1 MSNEEKTLEQVLWDS
16 ANVMRQTMGAADYMN
31 YALGIIFYKHLSDKV
46 LESAAMTLVDAGE
59 MEESDVET
67 EAQRQAVYQ
76 KYYSDESFRDD
87 LLDSMDMDYTIKPE
101 ATFTALMDEI
111 RAQKFQLEHLNQA
124 FTDIE
129 QSNSDLLGHLFDDV
143 DLHSTK
149 LGSTPQK
156 RNELI
161 ADVMT
166 ALAPLNLDSH
176 SGDIL
181 GDAYEY
187 MISNFA
193 SDMGQKAGEF
203 YTPQSVSTLLTHIVT
218 SGNEEKKG
226 FSAYDP
232 AMGSGSLLLNVKH
245 YIQDADSIEY
255 YGQEIK
261 TSTYNLARMNM
272 IIHGVAATN
281 QHLHNAD
288 TLDKDWP
295 ADEVTDFDA
304 VMMNPP
310 YSQKWSADKGF
321 LSDPRFSDYGV
332 LAPKSKADYAFLLHG
347 LYHLKSTGTMGIV
360 LPHGVL
366 FRGGTEGKIRQK
378 LLEKGYIY
386 AVIGL
391 PAGIFYSTGIPT
403 IIMVLKKDRPGRD
416 VLFIDGSK
424 EFVKGKPQNTLTD
437 VNIDRLYNA
446 YKDRKD
452 EEKFCHVATFEE
464 IQENDFNLNIPRY
477 VDTFEPEPDV
487 DLGELNKEMAET
499 NEQIKANEKELLAM
513 LKELTRRIPR
523 KSKTF
528 RISSTCLNEVTCD
541 EKRNKESPDYTIPG
555 LHRRLETA

>member
-1 MSNEEKTLEQVLWDS
+1 MNNEEKNLEQVLWDS
-16 ANVMRQTMGAADYMN
+16 ANVMRQTMGAADYMD
-31 YALGIIFYKHLSDKV
+31 YALGLIFYKHLSDKT
-46 LESAAMTLVDAGE
+46 LETAAQALTEAGE
-59 MEESDVET
+59 IDESEVATEE
-67 EAQRQAVYQ
+67 QRQEAYT
-76 KYYSDESFRDD
+76 KYYDD
-87 LLDSMDMDYTIKPE
+87 PDSQEYLLASMDMDYTIKPDF
-101 ATFTALMDEI
+101 TFTAFLKEI
-111 RAQKFQLEHLNQA
+111 KEKTFQLEHLEQA
-124 FTDIE
+124 FRDLE
-129 QSNSDLLGHLFDDV
+129 QSNADLLGHLFDDV
-143 DLHSTK
+143 DLHSNK
-149 LGSTPQK
+149 LGPTPQK
-156 RNELI
+156 QNDLI
-161 ADVMT
+161 ADVMQ

-176 SGDIL
+176 SGDVL

-187 MISNFA
+187 LIGNFA

-218 SGNEEKKG
+218 SGYEDKKG

-232 AMGSGSLLLNVKH
+232 AMGSGSLLLNVRK
-245 YIQDADSIEY
+245 YIQSADSIEY

-272 IIHGVAATN
+272 IIHGVSATN

-321 LSDPRFSDYGV
+321 LNDPRFSDYGV

-366 FRGGTEGKIRQK
+366 FRGAAEGKIRQK

-437 VNIDRLYNA
+437 TNIERLYKA

-487 DLGELNKEMAET
+487 DLGELNKEMTET
-499 NEQIKANEKELLAM
+499 NEQIEANEKELLAM
-513 LKELTRRIPR
+513 LKELTTTDT
-523 KSKTF
+523 KKAKDLQDF
-528 RISSTCLNEVTCD
+528 
-541 EKRNKESPDYTIPG
+541 
-555 LHRRLETA
+555 LHLFK

>member
-1 MSNEEKTLEQVLWDS
+1 MTNEEKNLEQVLWDS
-16 ANVMRQTMGAADYMN
+16 ANVMRQTMGAADYMD
-31 YALGIIFYKHLSDKV
+31 YALGLIFYKHLSDKT
-46 LESAAMTLVDAGE
+46 LETAAQALTEAGE
-59 MEESDVET
+59 IDESEVATEE
-67 EAQRQAVYQ
+67 QRQEAYT
-76 KYYSDESFRDD
+76 KYYDD
-87 LLDSMDMDYTIKPE
+87 PDSQEYLLASMDMDYTIKPDF
-101 ATFTALMDEI
+101 TFTAFLKEI
-111 RAQKFQLEHLNQA
+111 KDKTFQLEHLEQA
-124 FTDIE
+124 FRDLE
-129 QSNSDLLGHLFDDV
+129 QSNAELLGHLFDDV
-143 DLHSTK
+143 DLHSNK
-149 LGSTPQK
+149 LGPTPQK
-156 RNELI
+156 QNDLI
-161 ADVMT
+161 ADVMQ

-176 SGDIL
+176 SGDVL

-187 MISNFA
+187 LIGNFA

-203 YTPQSVSTLLTHIVT
+203 YTPQSVSTLLTHVVT
-218 SGNEEKKG
+218 SGYEDKKG

-232 AMGSGSLLLNVKH
+232 AMGSGSLLLNVRK
-245 YIQDADSIEY
+245 YIKSADSIEY

-272 IIHGVAATN
+272 IIHGVSATN

-310 YSQKWSADKGF
+310 YSQKWTADKGF
-321 LSDPRFSDYGV
+321 LNDPRFSDYGV

-366 FRGGTEGKIRQK
+366 FRGAAEGKIRQK

-437 VNIDRLYNA
+437 ANIERLYKA

-499 NEQIKANEKELLAM
+499 NEQIEANEKELLAM
-513 LKELTRRIPR
+513 LKELTTTDT
-523 KSKTF
+523 KKAKDLQDF
-528 RISSTCLNEVTCD
+528 
-541 EKRNKESPDYTIPG
+541 
-555 LHRRLETA
+555 LHLFE

>member
-1 MSNEEKTLEQVLWDS
+1 MVASLKGEAIMNNEEKNLEQVLWDS
-16 ANVMRQTMGAADYMN
+16 ANVMRQTMGAADYMD
-31 YALGIIFYKHLSDKV
+31 YALGLIFYKHLSDKT
-46 LESAAMTLVDAGE
+46 LETAAQALIEAGE
-59 MEESDVET
+59 IDESEVAMEE
-67 EAQRQAVYQ
+67 QRQEAYT
-76 KYYSDESFRDD
+76 KYYDDPDFQED
-87 LLDSMDMDYTIKPE
+87 LLASMDMDYTIKPFF
-101 ATFTALMDEI
+101 TFTAFLKEI
-111 RAQKFQLEHLNQA
+111 KDKTFQLEHLEQA
-124 FTDIE
+124 FRDLE
-129 QSNSDLLGHLFDDV
+129 QSNADLLGHLFDDV
-143 DLHSTK
+143 DLHSNK
-149 LGSTPQK
+149 LGPTPQK
-156 RNELI
+156 QNDLI
-161 ADVMT
+161 ADVMQ

-176 SGDIL
+176 SGDVL

-187 MISNFA
+187 LIGNFA

-218 SGNEEKKG
+218 SGYEDKKG

-232 AMGSGSLLLNVKH
+232 AMGSGSLLLNVRK
-245 YIQDADSIEY
+245 YIQSADSIEY

-272 IIHGVAATN
+272 IIHGVSATN

-321 LSDPRFSDYGV
+321 LNDPRFSDYGV

-366 FRGGTEGKIRQK
+366 FRGAAEGKIRQK

-437 VNIDRLYNA
+437 ANIERLYNA

-452 EEKFCHVATFEE
+452 EDKFCHVATFEE
-464 IQENDFNLNIPRY
+464 IKENDFNLNIPRY

-499 NEQIKANEKELLAM
+499 NEQIKANEKELLDM
-513 LKELTRRIPR
+513 LKELTTTDT
-523 KSKTF
+523 KKAKDLQDF
-528 RISSTCLNEVTCD
+528 
-541 EKRNKESPDYTIPG
+541 
-555 LHRRLETA
+555 LHLFE

>member
-1 MSNEEKTLEQVLWDS
+1 MASLKGETIMNNEEKNLEQVLWDS
-16 ANVMRQTMGAADYMN
+16 ANVMRQTMGAADYMD
-31 YALGIIFYKHLSDKV
+31 YALGLIFYKHLSDKT
-46 LESAAMTLVDAGE
+46 LETAAQALTEAGE
-59 MEESDVET
+59 IDESEVATEE
-67 EAQRQAVYQ
+67 QRQEAYT
-76 KYYSDESFRDD
+76 KYYDDPDFQED
-87 LLDSMDMDYTIKPE
+87 LLASMDMDYTIKPDF
-101 ATFTALMDEI
+101 TFTAFLKEI
-111 RAQKFQLEHLNQA
+111 KDKTFQLEHLEQA
-124 FTDIE
+124 FRDLE
-129 QSNSDLLGHLFDDV
+129 QSNADLLGHLFDDV
-143 DLHSTK
+143 DLHSNK
-149 LGSTPQK
+149 LGPTPQK
-156 RNELI
+156 QNDLI
-161 ADVMT
+161 ADVMQ

-176 SGDIL
+176 NGDVL

-187 MISNFA
+187 LIGNFA

-218 SGNEEKKG
+218 SGYEDKKG

-232 AMGSGSLLLNVKH
+232 AMGSGSLLLNVRK
-245 YIQDADSIEY
+245 YIQSADSIEY

-272 IIHGVAATN
+272 IIHGVSATN

-321 LSDPRFSDYGV
+321 LNDPRFSDYGV

-366 FRGGTEGKIRQK
+366 FRGAAEGKIRQK

-437 VNIDRLYNA
+437 ANIERLYKA

-499 NEQIKANEKELLAM
+499 NEQIKANEKELLDM
-513 LKELTRRIPR
+513 LKELTTTDT
-523 KSKTF
+523 KKAKDLQDF
-528 RISSTCLNEVTCD
+528 
-541 EKRNKESPDYTIPG
+541 
-555 LHRRLETA
+555 LHLFE

>member
-1 MSNEEKTLEQVLWDS
+1 MINEEKNLEQVLWDS
-16 ANVMRQTMGAADYMN
+16 ANVMRQTMGAADYMD
-31 YALGIIFYKHLSDKV
+31 YALGLIFYKHLSDKT
-46 LESAAMTLVDAGE
+46 LETAAQALTDTGE
-59 MEESDVET
+59 MEESEVAT
-67 EAQRQAVYQ
+67 EEQRQEAY
-76 KYYSDESFRDD
+76 KTYYDDPDSHDD
-87 LLDSMDMDYTIKPE
+87 LLASMDMDYTIKPDF
-101 ATFTALMDEI
+101 TFTAFLKEI
-111 RAQKFQLEHLNQA
+111 KDKTFQLEHLEQA
-124 FTDIE
+124 FRDLE
-129 QSNSDLLGHLFDDV
+129 QSNAELLGHLFDDV
-143 DLHSTK
+143 DLHSNK
-149 LGSTPQK
+149 LGPTPQK
-156 RNELI
+156 QNDLI
-161 ADVMT
+161 ADVMQ

-176 SGDIL
+176 SGDVL

-187 MISNFA
+187 LIGNFA

-218 SGNEEKKG
+218 SGYEDKKG

-232 AMGSGSLLLNVKH
+232 AMGSGSLLLNVRK
-245 YIQDADSIEY
+245 YIKSADSIEY

-272 IIHGVAATN
+272 IIHGVSATN

-304 VMMNPP
+304 IMMNPP
-310 YSQKWSADKGF
+310 YSQKWTADKGF
-321 LSDPRFSDYGV
+321 LNDPRFSDYGV

-366 FRGGTEGKIRQK
+366 FRGAAEGKIRQK
-378 LLEKGYIY
+378 LLEKGMIY

-424 EFVKGKPQNTLTD
+424 EFVKGKPQNTLTAA
-437 VNIDRLYNA
+437 NIERLYNA

-452 EEKFCHVATFEE
+452 EDKFCHVATFEE
-464 IQENDFNLNIPRY
+464 IKENDFNLNIPRY

-499 NEQIKANEKELLAM
+499 NEQIEANEKELLTM
-513 LKELTRRIPR
+513 LKELTTTDT
-523 KSKTF
+523 KKAKDLQDF
-528 RISSTCLNEVTCD
+528 FHLL
-541 EKRNKESPDYTIPG
+541 K
-555 LHRRLETA
+555 

>member
-1 MSNEEKTLEQVLWDS
+1 MSNEEKSLEQVLWDS
-16 ANVMRQTMGAADYMN
+16 ANVMRQTMGAADYMD

-59 MEESDVET
+59 VEESDVET

-391 PAGIFYSTGIPT
+391 PAGIFYSTTIPT
-403 IIMVLKKDRPGRD
+403 IIMVLKKNRPGRD

-424 EFVKGKPQNTLTD
+424 EFVKGKPQNTLATD
-437 VNIDRLYNA
+437 NIQRLFDA
-446 YKDRKD
+446 YLARAD
-452 EEKFCHVATFEE
+452 EDKFAHVASFDE
-464 IQENDFNLNIPRY
+464 IKENDYNLNIPRY
-477 VDTFEPEPDV
+477 VDTFEPEPEI
-487 DLGELNKEMAET
+487 DLAELNKEMAEIDAEIAK
-499 NEQIKANEKELLAM
+499 NEAELLAM
-513 LKELTRRIPR
+513 MQNLT
-523 KSKTF
+523 TD
-528 RISSTCLNEVTCD
+528 D
-541 EKRNKESPDYTIPG
+541 EKKAKD
-555 LHRRLETA
+555 LQDFLRLMK

>member
-1 MSNEEKTLEQVLWDS
+1 MTNEEKNLKQVLWDS
-16 ANVMRQTMGAADYMN
+16 ANVMRQTMGAADYMD
-31 YALGIIFYKHLSDKV
+31 YALGLIFYKHLSDKT
-46 LESAAMTLVDAGE
+46 LETAAQALTDTGE
-59 MEESDVET
+59 MEESEVAT
-67 EAQRQAVYQ
+67 EEQRQATY
-76 KYYSDESFRDD
+76 KTYYDDPDSHDD
-87 LLDSMDMDYTIKPE
+87 LLASMDMDYTIKPDF
-101 ATFTALMDEI
+101 TFTAFLKEI
-111 RAQKFQLEHLNQA
+111 KDKTFQLEHLEQA
-124 FTDIE
+124 FRDLE
-129 QSNSDLLGHLFDDV
+129 QSNAELLGHLFDDV
-143 DLHSTK
+143 DLHSNK
-149 LGSTPQK
+149 LGPTPQK
-156 RNELI
+156 QNDLI
-161 ADVMT
+161 ADVMQ
-166 ALAPLNLDSH
+166 ALAPLNLDSP
-176 SGDIL
+176 SGDVL

-187 MISNFA
+187 LIGNFA

-218 SGNEEKKG
+218 SGYEDKKG

-232 AMGSGSLLLNVKH
+232 AMGSGSLLLNVRK
-245 YIQDADSIEY
+245 YIQSADSIEY

-272 IIHGVAATN
+272 IIHGVSATN

-295 ADEVTDFDA
+295 TDEVTDFDA

-321 LSDPRFSDYGV
+321 LNDPRFSDYGV

-366 FRGGTEGKIRQK
+366 FRGAAEGKIRQK

-437 VNIDRLYNA
+437 ANIERLYKA

-464 IQENDFNLNIPRY
+464 IKDNDFNLNIPRY

-487 DLGELNKEMAET
+487 DLGELNEEMAET
-499 NEQIKANEKELLAM
+499 NEQIEANEKELLAM
-513 LKELTRRIPR
+513 LKELTTTDT
-523 KSKTF
+523 KKAKDLQDF
-528 RISSTCLNEVTCD
+528 
-541 EKRNKESPDYTIPG
+541 
-555 LHRRLETA
+555 LHLFE

>member
-1 MSNEEKTLEQVLWDS
+1 MASLKGETIMNNEEKNLEQVLWDS
-16 ANVMRQTMGAADYMN
+16 ANVMRQTMGAADYMD
-31 YALGIIFYKHLSDKV
+31 YALGLIFYKHLSDKT
-46 LESAAMTLVDAGE
+46 LETAAQALTEAGE
-59 MEESDVET
+59 IDESEVATEE
-67 EAQRQAVYQ
+67 QRQEAYT
-76 KYYSDESFRDD
+76 KYYDD
-87 LLDSMDMDYTIKPE
+87 PDSQEYLLASMDMDYTIKPDF
-101 ATFTALMDEI
+101 TFTAFLKEI
-111 RAQKFQLEHLNQA
+111 KDKTFQLEHLEQA
-124 FTDIE
+124 FRDLE
-129 QSNSDLLGHLFDDV
+129 QSNAELLGHLFDDV
-143 DLHSTK
+143 DLHSNK
-149 LGSTPQK
+149 LGPTPQK
-156 RNELI
+156 QNDLI
-161 ADVMT
+161 ADVMQ

-176 SGDIL
+176 SGDVL

-187 MISNFA
+187 LIGNFA

-218 SGNEEKKG
+218 SGYEDKKG

-232 AMGSGSLLLNVKH
+232 AMGSGSLLLNVRK
-245 YIQDADSIEY
+245 YIESADSIEY

-272 IIHGVAATN
+272 IIHGVSATN

-321 LSDPRFSDYGV
+321 LNDPRFSDYGV

-366 FRGGTEGKIRQK
+366 FRGAAEGKIRQK

-437 VNIDRLYNA
+437 ANIERLYKA

-464 IQENDFNLNIPRY
+464 IKENDFNLNIPRY

-499 NEQIKANEKELLAM
+499 NEQIEANEKELLAM
-513 LKELTRRIPR
+513 LKELTTTDA
-523 KSKTF
+523 KKAKDLQDF
-528 RISSTCLNEVTCD
+528 
-541 EKRNKESPDYTIPG
+541 
-555 LHRRLETA
+555 LHLFE

>member
-1 MSNEEKTLEQVLWDS
+1 MTNEEKNLEQVLWDS
-16 ANVMRQTMGAADYMN
+16 ANVMRQTMGAADYMD
-31 YALGIIFYKHLSDKV
+31 YALGLIFYKHLSDKT
-46 LESAAMTLVDAGE
+46 LETAAQAL
-59 MEESDVET
+59 T
-67 EAQRQAVYQ
+67 EAREIDESEVATEEQRQEAYT
-76 KYYSDESFRDD
+76 KYYDD
-87 LLDSMDMDYTIKPE
+87 PDSQEYLLASMDMDYTIKPDF
-101 ATFTALMDEI
+101 TFTAFLKEI
-111 RAQKFQLEHLNQA
+111 KDKTFQLEHLEQA
-124 FTDIE
+124 FRDLE
-129 QSNSDLLGHLFDDV
+129 QSNAELLGHLFDDV
-143 DLHSTK
+143 DLHSNK
-149 LGSTPQK
+149 LGPTPQK
-156 RNELI
+156 QNDLI
-161 ADVMT
+161 ADVMQ

-176 SGDIL
+176 SGDVL

-187 MISNFA
+187 LIGNFA

-218 SGNEEKKG
+218 SGYEDKKG

-232 AMGSGSLLLNVKH
+232 AMGSGSLLLNVRK
-245 YIQDADSIEY
+245 YIQSADSIEY

-272 IIHGVAATN
+272 IIHGVSATN

-321 LSDPRFSDYGV
+321 LNDPRFSDYGV

-366 FRGGTEGKIRQK
+366 FRGAAEGKIRQK

-437 VNIDRLYNA
+437 ANIERLYKA

-487 DLGELNKEMAET
+487 DLGELNKEMAKT
-499 NEQIKANEKELLAM
+499 NEQIEANEKELLAM
-513 LKELTRRIPR
+513 LKELTTTDT
-523 KSKTF
+523 KKAKDLQDF
-528 RISSTCLNEVTCD
+528 
-541 EKRNKESPDYTIPG
+541 
-555 LHRRLETA
+555 LHLFE

>member
-16 ANVMRQTMGAADYMN
+16 ANVMRQTMGAADYMD

-59 MEESDVET
+59 VEESDVET

-245 YIQDADSIEY
+245 YIEDADSIEY

-304 VMMNPP
+304 VMMND
-310 YSQKWSADKGF
+310 SAILAEVERRQRLLERSALLGLRCAGSKVEGRLC
-321 LSDPRFSDYGV
+321 LSAAWPLPSEVNGHDGHRPAAWRAVPRRHGGQDSPETPG
-332 LAPKSKADYAFLLHG
+332 KG
-347 LYHLKSTGTMGIV
+347 LYLCRH
-360 LPHGVL
+360 
-366 FRGGTEGKIRQK
+366 R
-378 LLEKGYIY
+378 
-386 AVIGL
+386 
-391 PAGIFYSTGIPT
+391 PAGRYLLFHGYPDHHHGIEERPP
-403 IIMVLKKDRPGRD
+403 RPGYP
-416 VLFIDGSK
+416 V
-424 EFVKGKPQNTLTD
+424 
-437 VNIDRLYNA
+437 
-446 YKDRKD
+446 
-452 EEKFCHVATFEE
+452 
-464 IQENDFNLNIPRY
+464 
-477 VDTFEPEPDV
+477 
-487 DLGELNKEMAET
+487 
-499 NEQIKANEKELLAM
+499 
-513 LKELTRRIPR
+513 
-523 KSKTF
+523 
-528 RISSTCLNEVTCD
+528 
-541 EKRNKESPDYTIPG
+541 
-555 LHRRLETA
+555 HRRQ

>member
-1 MSNEEKTLEQVLWDS
+1 MASLKGETIMNNEEKNLEQVLWDS
-16 ANVMRQTMGAADYMN
+16 ANVMRQTMGAADYMD
-31 YALGIIFYKHLSDKV
+31 YALGLIFYKHLSDKT
-46 LESAAMTLVDAGE
+46 LETAVQALTEAGE
-59 MEESDVET
+59 IDESEVATEE
-67 EAQRQAVYQ
+67 QRQEAYT
-76 KYYSDESFRDD
+76 KYYDD
-87 LLDSMDMDYTIKPE
+87 PDSQEYLLASMDMDYTIKPDF
-101 ATFTALMDEI
+101 TFTAFLKEI
-111 RAQKFQLEHLNQA
+111 KDKTFQLEHLEQA
-124 FTDIE
+124 FRDLE
-129 QSNSDLLGHLFDDV
+129 QSNADLLGHLFDDV
-143 DLHSTK
+143 DLHSNK
-149 LGSTPQK
+149 LGPTPQK
-156 RNELI
+156 QNDLI
-161 ADVMT
+161 ADVMQ
-166 ALAPLNLDSH
+166 ALAPLSLDSH
-176 SGDIL
+176 SGDVL

-187 MISNFA
+187 LIGNFA

-218 SGNEEKKG
+218 SGYEDKKG

-232 AMGSGSLLLNVKH
+232 AMGSGSLLLNVRK
-245 YIQDADSIEY
+245 YIESADSIEY

-272 IIHGVAATN
+272 IIHGVSATN

-321 LSDPRFSDYGV
+321 LNDPRFSDYGV

-366 FRGGTEGKIRQK
+366 FRGAAEGKIRQK

-437 VNIDRLYNA
+437 ANIERLYKA

-499 NEQIKANEKELLAM
+499 NEQIETNEKELLTM
-513 LKELTRRIPR
+513 LKELTTTDT
-523 KSKTF
+523 KKAKDLQDF
-528 RISSTCLNEVTCD
+528 
-541 EKRNKESPDYTIPG
+541 
-555 LHRRLETA
+555 LHLFE

>member
-1 MSNEEKTLEQVLWDS
+1 MTNEEKNLEQVLWDS
-16 ANVMRQTMGAADYMN
+16 ANVMRQTMGAADYMD
-31 YALGIIFYKHLSDKV
+31 YALGLIFYKHLSDKT
-46 LESAAMTLVDAGE
+46 LETAAQALTEAGE
-59 MEESDVET
+59 IDESEVATEE
-67 EAQRQAVYQ
+67 QRQEAYT
-76 KYYSDESFRDD
+76 KYYDD
-87 LLDSMDMDYTIKPE
+87 PDSQEYLLASMDMDYTIKPDF
-101 ATFTALMDEI
+101 TFTAFLKEI
-111 RAQKFQLEHLNQA
+111 KDKTFQLEHLEQA
-124 FTDIE
+124 FRDLE
-129 QSNSDLLGHLFDDV
+129 QSNAELLGHLFDDV
-143 DLHSTK
+143 DLHSNK
-149 LGSTPQK
+149 LGPTPQK
-156 RNELI
+156 QNDLI
-161 ADVMT
+161 ADVMQ

-176 SGDIL
+176 SGDVL

-187 MISNFA
+187 LIGNFA

-218 SGNEEKKG
+218 SGYEDKKG

-232 AMGSGSLLLNVKH
+232 AMGSGSLLLNVRK
-245 YIQDADSIEY
+245 YIQSADSIEY

-272 IIHGVAATN
+272 IIHGVSATN

-321 LSDPRFSDYGV
+321 LNDPRFSDYGV

-366 FRGGTEGKIRQK
+366 FRGAAEGKIRQK

-437 VNIDRLYNA
+437 ANIERLYKA

-499 NEQIKANEKELLAM
+499 NEQIEANEKDLLAM
-513 LKELTRRIPR
+513 LKELTTTDA
-523 KSKTF
+523 KKAKDLQDF
-528 RISSTCLNEVTCD
+528 
-541 EKRNKESPDYTIPG
+541 
-555 LHRRLETA
+555 LHLFE

>member
-1 MSNEEKTLEQVLWDS
+1 MNNEEKNLEQVLWDS
-16 ANVMRQTMGAADYMN
+16 ANVMRQTMGAADYMD
-31 YALGIIFYKHLSDKV
+31 YALGLIFYKHLSDKT
-46 LESAAMTLVDAGE
+46 LETAAQALTEAGE
-59 MEESDVET
+59 IDESEVATEE
-67 EAQRQAVYQ
+67 QRQEAYT
-76 KYYSDESFRDD
+76 KYYDD
-87 LLDSMDMDYTIKPE
+87 PDSQEYLLASMDMDYTIKPDF
-101 ATFTALMDEI
+101 TFTAFLKEI
-111 RAQKFQLEHLNQA
+111 KDKTFQLEHLEQA
-124 FTDIE
+124 FRDLE
-129 QSNSDLLGHLFDDV
+129 QSNADLLGHLFDDV
-143 DLHSTK
+143 DLHSNK
-149 LGSTPQK
+149 LGPTPQK
-156 RNELI
+156 QNDLI
-161 ADVMT
+161 ADVMQ

-176 SGDIL
+176 SGDVL

-187 MISNFA
+187 LIGNFA

-218 SGNEEKKG
+218 SGYEDKKG

-232 AMGSGSLLLNVKH
+232 AMGSGSLLLNVRK
-245 YIQDADSIEY
+245 YIESADSIEY

-272 IIHGVAATN
+272 IIHGVSATN

-321 LSDPRFSDYGV
+321 LNDPRFSDYGV

-366 FRGGTEGKIRQK
+366 FRGAAEGKIRQK

-437 VNIDRLYNA
+437 ANIERLYKA

-452 EEKFCHVATFEE
+452 EDKFCHVATFEE

-499 NEQIKANEKELLAM
+499 NEQIKANEKKLLAM
-513 LKELTRRIPR
+513 LKELTTTDT
-523 KSKTF
+523 KKAKDLQDF
-528 RISSTCLNEVTCD
+528 
-541 EKRNKESPDYTIPG
+541 
-555 LHRRLETA
+555 LHLFE

>member
-1 MSNEEKTLEQVLWDS
+1 MNNEEKNLEQVLWDS

-31 YALGIIFYKHLSDKV
+31 YALGLIFYKHLSDRT
-46 LESAAMTLVDAGE
+46 LEAVANALLDAGAADD
-59 MEESDVET
+59 SDVAT
-67 EAQRQAVYQ
+67 EAQRQAAYEQ
-76 KYYSDESFRDD
+76 YWADSDSRDELKSF
-87 LLDSMDMDYTIKPE
+87 MDMDYTIQPE
-101 ATFTALMDEI
+101 FTFTAFVKAIKD
-111 RAQKFQLEHLNQA
+111 KSFQLEDLNQA
-124 FTDIE
+124 FRDLE
-129 QSNSDLLGHLFDDV
+129 QSNATLLQNLFDDV

-156 RNELI
+156 RNEVI
-161 ADVMT
+161 AAVME

-176 SGDIL
+176 SGDVL

-187 MISNFA
+187 LISNFA

-203 YTPQSVSTLLTHIVT
+203 YTPQSVSTLLTRIVT
-218 SGNEEKKG
+218 AGQEEKKG
-226 FSAYDP
+226 FTAYDP
-232 AMGSGSLLLNVKH
+232 TMGSGSLLLNVRRYLK
-245 YIQDADSIEY
+245 DADSIQY

-272 IIHGVAATN
+272 ILHGVSATN
-281 QHLHNAD
+281 QHLRNAD

-295 ADEVTDFDA
+295 ADEITDFDG

-321 LSDPRFSDYGV
+321 LNDPRFSDFGV

-366 FRGGTEGKIRQK
+366 FRGAAEGKIRRK
-378 LLEKGYIY
+378 LLEKGMIY

-403 IIMVLKKDRPGRD
+403 IIMVLKKDRDDRD

-437 VNIDRLYNA
+437 ANIDRLFRA
-446 YKDRKD
+446 YQARQD
-452 EEKFCHVATFEE
+452 EDKFCHVASFDE
-464 IQENDFNLNIPRY
+464 IEENDYNLNIPRY
-477 VDTFEPEPDV
+477 VDTFEPEPEV
-487 DLGELNKEMAET
+487 DLGALNQEMAAT
-499 NEQIKANEKELLAM
+499 NEEIEKSEKELLAM
-513 LKELTRRIPR
+513 MHDITTADAKKAQDLQDFLKL
-523 KSKTF
+523 F
-528 RISSTCLNEVTCD
+528 
-541 EKRNKESPDYTIPG
+541 
-555 LHRRLETA
+555 A

>member
-1 MSNEEKTLEQVLWDS
+1 MASLKGETIMNNEEKNLEQVLWDS
-16 ANVMRQTMGAADYMN
+16 ANVMRQTMGAADYMD
-31 YALGIIFYKHLSDKV
+31 YALGLIFYKHLSDKT
-46 LESAAMTLVDAGE
+46 LETAAQALTEAGE
-59 MEESDVET
+59 IDESEVATEE
-67 EAQRQAVYQ
+67 QRQEAYT
-76 KYYSDESFRDD
+76 KYYDD
-87 LLDSMDMDYTIKPE
+87 PDSQEYLLASMDMDYTIKPDF
-101 ATFTALMDEI
+101 TFTAFLKEI
-111 RAQKFQLEHLNQA
+111 KDKTFQLEHLEQA
-124 FTDIE
+124 FRDLE
-129 QSNSDLLGHLFDDV
+129 QSNADLLGHLFDDV
-143 DLHSTK
+143 DLHSNK
-149 LGSTPQK
+149 LGPTPQK
-156 RNELI
+156 QNDLI
-161 ADVMT
+161 ADVMQ

-176 SGDIL
+176 SGDVL

-187 MISNFA
+187 LIGNFA

-218 SGNEEKKG
+218 SGYEDKKG

-232 AMGSGSLLLNVKH
+232 AMGSGSLLLNVRK
-245 YIQDADSIEY
+245 YIQSADSIEY

-272 IIHGVAATN
+272 IIHGVSATN

-321 LSDPRFSDYGV
+321 LNDPRFSDYGV

-366 FRGGTEGKIRQK
+366 FRGAAEGKIRQK
-378 LLEKGYIY
+378 LFEKGYIY

-437 VNIDRLYNA
+437 ANIERLYKA

-499 NEQIKANEKELLAM
+499 NEQIEANEKELLDM
-513 LKELTRRIPR
+513 LKELTTTDT
-523 KSKTF
+523 KKAKDLQDF
-528 RISSTCLNEVTCD
+528 
-541 EKRNKESPDYTIPG
+541 
-555 LHRRLETA
+555 LHLFE

>member
-1 MSNEEKTLEQVLWDS
+1 MTNEEKNLEQVLWDS
-16 ANVMRQTMGAADYMN
+16 ANVMRQTMGAADYMD
-31 YALGIIFYKHLSDKV
+31 YALGLIFYKHLSDKT
-46 LESAAMTLVDAGE
+46 LETAAQALTEAGE
-59 MEESDVET
+59 IDESEVATEE
-67 EAQRQAVYQ
+67 QRQEAYM
-76 KYYSDESFRDD
+76 KYYDD
-87 LLDSMDMDYTIKPE
+87 PDSQEYLLASMDMDYTIKPDF
-101 ATFTALMDEI
+101 TFTAFLKEI
-111 RAQKFQLEHLNQA
+111 KDKTFQLEHLEQA
-124 FTDIE
+124 FRDLE
-129 QSNSDLLGHLFDDV
+129 QSNAELLGHLFDDV
-143 DLHSTK
+143 DLHSNK
-149 LGSTPQK
+149 LGPTPQK
-156 RNELI
+156 QNDLI
-161 ADVMT
+161 ADVMQ

-176 SGDIL
+176 NGDVL

-187 MISNFA
+187 LIGNFA

-218 SGNEEKKG
+218 SGYEDKKG

-232 AMGSGSLLLNVKH
+232 AMGSGSLLLNVRK
-245 YIQDADSIEY
+245 YINNADSIEY

-272 IIHGVAATN
+272 IIHGVSATN

-310 YSQKWSADKGF
+310 YSQKWTADKGF
-321 LSDPRFSDYGV
+321 LNDPRFSDYGV

-366 FRGGTEGKIRQK
+366 FRGAAEGKIRQK

-437 VNIDRLYNA
+437 ANIERLYNA

-499 NEQIKANEKELLAM
+499 NEQIEANEKELLAM
-513 LKELTRRIPR
+513 LKELTTTDT
-523 KSKTF
+523 KKAKDLQDF
-528 RISSTCLNEVTCD
+528 
-541 EKRNKESPDYTIPG
+541 
-555 LHRRLETA
+555 LHLFE

>member
-1 MSNEEKTLEQVLWDS
+1 MASLKGETIMNNEEKNLEQVLWDS
-16 ANVMRQTMGAADYMN
+16 ANVMRQTMGAADYMD
-31 YALGIIFYKHLSDKV
+31 YALGLIFYKHLSDKT
-46 LESAAMTLVDAGE
+46 LETAAQALTEAGE
-59 MEESDVET
+59 IDESEVATEE
-67 EAQRQAVYQ
+67 QRQEAYT
-76 KYYSDESFRDD
+76 KYYDD
-87 LLDSMDMDYTIKPE
+87 PNSQEYLLASMDMDYTIKPYF
-101 ATFTALMDEI
+101 TFTAFLKEI
-111 RAQKFQLEHLNQA
+111 KDKTFQLEHLEQA
-124 FTDIE
+124 FRDLE
-129 QSNSDLLGHLFDDV
+129 QSNAELLGHLFDDV
-143 DLHSTK
+143 DLHSNK
-149 LGSTPQK
+149 LGPTPQK
-156 RNELI
+156 QNDLI
-161 ADVMT
+161 ADVMQ

-176 SGDIL
+176 SGDVL

-187 MISNFA
+187 LIGNFA

-218 SGNEEKKG
+218 SGYEDKKG

-232 AMGSGSLLLNVKH
+232 AMGSGSLLLNVRK
-245 YIQDADSIEY
+245 YIESADSIEY

-272 IIHGVAATN
+272 IIHGVSATN

-321 LSDPRFSDYGV
+321 LNDPRFSDYGV

-366 FRGGTEGKIRQK
+366 FRGAAEGKIRQK
-378 LLEKGYIY
+378 LLEKGMIY

-437 VNIDRLYNA
+437 ANIERLYKA

-464 IQENDFNLNIPRY
+464 IKDNDFNLNIPRY

-487 DLGELNKEMAET
+487 DLGELNEEMAET
-499 NEQIKANEKELLAM
+499 NKQIEANEKELLAM
-513 LKELTRRIPR
+513 LKELTTTDA
-523 KSKTF
+523 KKAKDLQDF
-528 RISSTCLNEVTCD
+528 
-541 EKRNKESPDYTIPG
+541 
-555 LHRRLETA
+555 LHLFK

>member
-1 MSNEEKTLEQVLWDS
+1 MTNEEKNLEQVLWDS
-16 ANVMRQTMGAADYMN
+16 ANVMRQTMGAADYMD
-31 YALGIIFYKHLSDKV
+31 YALGLIFYKHLSDKT
-46 LESAAMTLVDAGE
+46 LETAAQALTDTGE
-59 MEESDVET
+59 MEESEVAT
-67 EAQRQAVYQ
+67 EEQRQVAY
-76 KYYSDESFRDD
+76 KTYYDDPDSHDD
-87 LLDSMDMDYTIKPE
+87 LLASMDMDYTIKPDF
-101 ATFTALMDEI
+101 TFTAFLKEI
-111 RAQKFQLEHLNQA
+111 KDKTFQLEHLEQA
-124 FTDIE
+124 FRDLE
-129 QSNSDLLGHLFDDV
+129 QSNAELLGHLFDDV
-143 DLHSTK
+143 DLHSNK
-149 LGSTPQK
+149 LGPTPQK
-156 RNELI
+156 QNDLI
-161 ADVMT
+161 ADVMQ

-176 SGDIL
+176 SGDVL

-187 MISNFA
+187 LIGNFA

-218 SGNEEKKG
+218 SGYEDKKG

-232 AMGSGSLLLNVKH
+232 AMGSGSLLLNVRK
-245 YIQDADSIEY
+245 YIKSADSIEY

-272 IIHGVAATN
+272 IIHGVSATN

-310 YSQKWSADKGF
+310 YSQKWTADKGF
-321 LSDPRFSDYGV
+321 LNDPRFSDYGV

-366 FRGGTEGKIRQK
+366 FRGAAEGKIRQK

-424 EFVKGKPQNTLTD
+424 EFVKGKPQNTLTAA
-437 VNIDRLYNA
+437 NIERLYNA

-452 EEKFCHVATFEE
+452 EDKFCHVATFEE
-464 IQENDFNLNIPRY
+464 IKENDFNLNIPRY

-499 NEQIKANEKELLAM
+499 NEQIEANEKELLTM
-513 LKELTRRIPR
+513 LKELTTTDT
-523 KSKTF
+523 KKAKDLQDF
-528 RISSTCLNEVTCD
+528 
-541 EKRNKESPDYTIPG
+541 
-555 LHRRLETA
+555 LHLFE

>member
-1 MSNEEKTLEQVLWDS
+1 MNNEEKNLEQVLWDS
-16 ANVMRQTMGAADYMN
+16 ANVMRQTMGAADYMD
-31 YALGIIFYKHLSDKV
+31 YALGLIFYKHLSDKT
-46 LESAAMTLVDAGE
+46 LETAAQALTEAGE
-59 MEESDVET
+59 IDESEVATEE
-67 EAQRQAVYQ
+67 QRQEAYT
-76 KYYSDESFRDD
+76 KYYDD
-87 LLDSMDMDYTIKPE
+87 PDSQEYLLASMDMDYTIKPDF
-101 ATFTALMDEI
+101 TFTAFLKEI
-111 RAQKFQLEHLNQA
+111 KDKTFQLEHLEQA
-124 FTDIE
+124 FRDLE
-129 QSNSDLLGHLFDDV
+129 QSNAELLGHLFDDV
-143 DLHSTK
+143 DLHSNK
-149 LGSTPQK
+149 LGPTPQK
-156 RNELI
+156 QNDLI
-161 ADVMT
+161 ADVMQ

-176 SGDIL
+176 SGDVL

-187 MISNFA
+187 LIGNFA

-218 SGNEEKKG
+218 NGYEDKKG
-226 FSAYDP
+226 FSVYDP
-232 AMGSGSLLLNVKH
+232 AMGSGSLLLNVRK
-245 YIQDADSIEY
+245 YIESADSIEY

-272 IIHGVAATN
+272 IIHGVSATN

-310 YSQKWSADKGF
+310 YSQKWTADKGF
-321 LSDPRFSDYGV
+321 LNDPRFSDYGV

-366 FRGGTEGKIRQK
+366 FRGAAEGKIRQK

-437 VNIDRLYNA
+437 ANIERLYKA

-499 NEQIKANEKELLAM
+499 NEQIEANEKELLAM
-513 LKELTRRIPR
+513 LKELTTTDTKKAKDLRD
-523 KSKTF
+523 F
-528 RISSTCLNEVTCD
+528 
-541 EKRNKESPDYTIPG
+541 
-555 LHRRLETA
+555 LHLFE

>member
-1 MSNEEKTLEQVLWDS
+1 MNNEEKNLEQVLWDS
-16 ANVMRQTMGAADYMN
+16 ANVMRQTMGAADYMD
-31 YALGIIFYKHLSDKV
+31 YVLGLIFYKHLSDKT
-46 LESAAMTLVDAGE
+46 LETAAQALTEAGE
-59 MEESDVET
+59 IDESEVATEE
-67 EAQRQAVYQ
+67 QRQEAYT
-76 KYYSDESFRDD
+76 KYYDD
-87 LLDSMDMDYTIKPE
+87 PDSQEYLLASMDMDYTIKPDF
-101 ATFTALMDEI
+101 TFTAFLKEI
-111 RAQKFQLEHLNQA
+111 KDKTFQLEHLEQA
-124 FTDIE
+124 FRDLE
-129 QSNSDLLGHLFDDV
+129 QSNADLLGHLFDDV
-143 DLHSTK
+143 DLHSNK
-149 LGSTPQK
+149 LGPTPQK
-156 RNELI
+156 QNDLI
-161 ADVMT
+161 ADVMQ

-176 SGDIL
+176 SGDVL

-187 MISNFA
+187 LIGNFA

-218 SGNEEKKG
+218 SGYEDKKG

-232 AMGSGSLLLNVKH
+232 AMGSGSLLLNVRK
-245 YIQDADSIEY
+245 YIQSADSIEY

-272 IIHGVAATN
+272 IIHGVSATN

-321 LSDPRFSDYGV
+321 LNDPRFSDYGV

-366 FRGGTEGKIRQK
+366 FRGAAEGKIRQK

-437 VNIDRLYNA
+437 ANIERLYKA

-499 NEQIKANEKELLAM
+499 NEQIEANEKELLAM
-513 LKELTRRIPR
+513 LKELTTTDT
-523 KSKTF
+523 KKAKDLQDF
-528 RISSTCLNEVTCD
+528 
-541 EKRNKESPDYTIPG
+541 
-555 LHRRLETA
+555 LHLFE

>member
-1 MSNEEKTLEQVLWDS
+1 MNNEEKNLEQVLWDS
-16 ANVMRQTMGAADYMN
+16 ANVMRQTMGAADYMD
-31 YALGIIFYKHLSDKV
+31 YALGLIFYKHLSDKT
-46 LESAAMTLVDAGE
+46 LETAAQALTEAGE
-59 MEESDVET
+59 IDESEVATEE
-67 EAQRQAVYQ
+67 QRQEAYT
-76 KYYSDESFRDD
+76 KYYDD
-87 LLDSMDMDYTIKPE
+87 PDSQEYLLASMDMDYTIKPDF
-101 ATFTALMDEI
+101 TFTAFLKEI
-111 RAQKFQLEHLNQA
+111 KDKTFQLEHLEQA
-124 FTDIE
+124 FRDLE
-129 QSNSDLLGHLFDDV
+129 QSNADLLGHLFDDV
-143 DLHSTK
+143 DLHSNK
-149 LGSTPQK
+149 LGPTPQK
-156 RNELI
+156 QNDLI
-161 ADVMT
+161 ADVMQ
-166 ALAPLNLDSH
+166 ALATLNLDSH
-176 SGDIL
+176 SGDVL

-187 MISNFA
+187 LIGNFA

-218 SGNEEKKG
+218 SGYEDKKG

-232 AMGSGSLLLNVKH
+232 AMGSGSLLLNVRK
-245 YIQDADSIEY
+245 YIQSADSIEY

-272 IIHGVAATN
+272 IIHGVSATN

-304 VMMNPP
+304 IMMNPP

-321 LSDPRFSDYGV
+321 LNDPRFSDYGV

-366 FRGGTEGKIRQK
+366 FRGAAEGKIRQK

-437 VNIDRLYNA
+437 ANIERLYNA

-477 VDTFEPEPDV
+477 VDTFEPEPNV

-499 NEQIKANEKELLAM
+499 NEQIEANEKELLAM
-513 LKELTRRIPR
+513 LKELTTTDI
-523 KSKTF
+523 KKAKDLQDF
-528 RISSTCLNEVTCD
+528 
-541 EKRNKESPDYTIPG
+541 
-555 LHRRLETA
+555 LHLFE

>member
-1 MSNEEKTLEQVLWDS
+1 MNNEEKNLEQVLWDS

-31 YALGIIFYKHLSDKV
+31 YALGLIFYKHLSDRT
-46 LESAAMTLVDAGE
+46 LEAVANALVDAGE
-59 MEESDVET
+59 ADDGDVAT
-67 EAQRQAVYQ
+67 EAQRQAAYEQ
-76 KYYSDESFRDD
+76 YWANPDSQDELKSF
-87 LLDSMDMDYTIKPE
+87 MDMDYIIQPKF
-101 ATFTALMDEI
+101 TFTAFVDAI
-111 RAQKFQLEHLNQA
+111 KAKTFQLENLNQA
-124 FTDIE
+124 FRDLE
-129 QSNSDLLGHLFDDV
+129 QSNAQLLEHLFDDV

-156 RNELI
+156 RNEMI
-161 ADVMT
+161 AAVME

-187 MISNFA
+187 LISNFA

-203 YTPQSVSTLLTHIVT
+203 YTPQSVSTLLTRIVT
-218 SGNEEKKG
+218 ANQEEKKG
-226 FSAYDP
+226 FTAYDP
-232 AMGSGSLLLNVKH
+232 AMGSGSLLLNVRR
-245 YIQDADSIEY
+245 YLQDADSIQY

-272 IIHGVAATN
+272 ILHGVSATN
-281 QHLHNAD
+281 QHLRNAD

-295 ADEVTDFDA
+295 ADEITDFDG

-321 LSDPRFSDYGV
+321 LNDPRFSDYGV

-366 FRGGTEGKIRQK
+366 FRGAAEGKIRQK
-378 LLEKGYIY
+378 LLEKGMIY

-403 IIMVLKKDRPGRD
+403 IIMVLKKDRADRD

-437 VNIDRLYNA
+437 ANIDRLFRA
-446 YKDRKD
+446 YQERKD
-452 EEKFCHVATFEE
+452 EDKFCHVASFEE
-464 IQENDFNLNIPRY
+464 IEENDYNLNIPRY
-477 VDTFEPEPDV
+477 VDTFEPEPEV
-487 DLGELNKEMAET
+487 DLGALNKEMAAT
-499 NEQIKANEKELLAM
+499 NEEIEKSEKELLTM
-513 LKELTRRIPR
+513 MHDLTTADAH
-523 KSKTF
+523 KNQDLQDF
-528 RISSTCLNEVTCD
+528 LNLFE
-541 EKRNKESPDYTIPG
+541 
-555 LHRRLETA
+555 

>member
-1 MSNEEKTLEQVLWDS
+1 MTNEEKNLEQVLWDS
-16 ANVMRQTMGAADYMN
+16 ANVMRQTMGAADYMD
-31 YALGIIFYKHLSDKV
+31 YALGLIFYKHLSDKT
-46 LESAAMTLVDAGE
+46 LETAAQALTDTGE
-59 MEESDVET
+59 MEESEVAT
-67 EAQRQAVYQ
+67 EAQRQATY
-76 KYYSDESFRDD
+76 KTYYDDPDSHDD
-87 LLDSMDMDYTIKPE
+87 LLASMDMDYTIKPDF
-101 ATFTALMDEI
+101 TFTAFLKEI
-111 RAQKFQLEHLNQA
+111 KDKTFQLEHLEQA
-124 FTDIE
+124 FRDLE
-129 QSNSDLLGHLFDDV
+129 QSNAELLGHLFDDV
-143 DLHSTK
+143 DLHSNK
-149 LGSTPQK
+149 LGPTPQK
-156 RNELI
+156 QNDLI
-161 ADVMT
+161 ADVMQ

-176 SGDIL
+176 SGDVL

-187 MISNFA
+187 LIGNFA

-218 SGNEEKKG
+218 SGYEDKKG

-232 AMGSGSLLLNVKH
+232 AMGSGSLLLNVRK
-245 YIQDADSIEY
+245 YIEHADSIEY

-272 IIHGVAATN
+272 IIHGVSATN

-321 LSDPRFSDYGV
+321 LNDPRFSDYGV

-366 FRGGTEGKIRQK
+366 FRGAAEGKIRQK

-437 VNIDRLYNA
+437 ANIERLYKA

-499 NEQIKANEKELLAM
+499 NEQIEANEKELLAM
-513 LKELTRRIPR
+513 LKELTTTDA
-523 KSKTF
+523 KKAKDLQDF
-528 RISSTCLNEVTCD
+528 
-541 EKRNKESPDYTIPG
+541 
-555 LHRRLETA
+555 LHLFE